1 VGACEAG
8 GKLHLLGGQRLDRKG
23 GEDHVF
29 DAETGIDGIE
39 LLFEESCEVV
49 WIAARASSAKP
60 DPFDPAIDAVK
71 AEIEPPRP
79 RPFLRQTTY
88 EIRSEPLRR

>member
-1 VGACEAG
+1 MAG
-8 GKLHLLGGQRLDRKG
+8 ETNLLGRQRLDRKG
-23 GEDHVF
+23 GQDHVF
-29 DAETGIDGIE
+29 DTETGIDGIE
-39 LLFEESCEVV
+39 PLFEKSGEVV
-49 WIAARASSAKP
+49 WIAARASRAKL

-88 EIRSEPLRR
+88 EIRSEPLRRQH